1 LSTLPAFVSRSIVI
15 IAEIQRGVKSRQLIR
30 LMLRQIGVPSAYH
43 IEPAIPGVLVSLY
56 DIGPTLSNYN
66 LAKAM

>member
-15 IAEIQRGVKSRQLIR
+15 IAEIQSGVKSRQLIR
-30 LMLRQIGVPSAYH
+30 LMLRQISVPSAYH
-43 IEPAIPGVLVSLY
+43 IEASIPGILVSLY
-56 DIGPTLSNYN
+56 DIGPTLGNYN